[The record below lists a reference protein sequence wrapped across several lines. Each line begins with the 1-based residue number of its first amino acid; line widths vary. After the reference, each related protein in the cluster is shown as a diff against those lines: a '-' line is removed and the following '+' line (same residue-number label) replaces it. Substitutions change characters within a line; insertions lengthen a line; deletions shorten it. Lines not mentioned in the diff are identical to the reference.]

1 MIRCQRPNFPIPSQI
16 RLGISFKRSTNT
28 HTLATL
34 GLVRFLIGASIVR
47 TQPEPQYC
55 VVPEDFLHDVIWSN
69 LVIEVGQLD
78 QEGTGFLCDKSLV
91 SQNEIY
97 AYFPRSS
104 CTNTKKAYSGPKR
117 ELLLIGTLLGEASLY
132 LD

>member
-1 MIRCQRPNFPIPSQI
+1 MASHTTEGARLRGILVNDSLPAPKLSHPQP

-55 VVPEDFLHDVIWSN
+55 VVPEDLLHDVIWSS

-91 SQNEIY
+91 SQNE
-97 AYFPRSS
+97 PR
-104 CTNTKKAYSGPKR
+104 
-117 ELLLIGTLLGEASLY
+117 LLLCLFPSEIDTFLY
-132 LD
+132 

>member
-1 MIRCQRPNFPIPSQI
+1 MIRCQRPNFPTPSQI

-34 GLVRFLIGASIVR
+34 GLVIFLIGASIVR
-47 TQPEPQYC
+47 TQPEPR
-55 VVPEDFLHDVIWSN
+55 VVPEELLNDVIWSS

-91 SQNEIY
+91 SQNES
-97 AYFPRSS
+97 R
-104 CTNTKKAYSGPKR
+104 
-117 ELLLIGTLLGEASLY
+117 LLLCLFPSEIDTFLY
-132 LD
+132 